1 MEGGFGHKNRV
12 GAANDGVMAAE
23 TFELNSRGG
32 GRHAHAM
39 CLRESY
45 ATRRRRYL
53 NIFEVPFDWI
63 MASYLKSIC
72 SESVE
77 KRQDKK

>member
-1 MEGGFGHKNRV
+1 MDVIEGVLGHKNRV

-23 TFELNSRGG
+23 TFELTSRGG

-45 ATRRRRYL
+45 AKRRR
-53 NIFEVPFDWI
+53 
-63 MASYLKSIC
+63 
-72 SESVE
+72 
-77 KRQDKK
+77 